1 MPLSVTVEASE
12 NYPDGQAVTLAKLRK
27 GAKPSVAITGSV
39 GGVDIEAAA
48 VTGSTIASDA
58 AIALS
63 KLAGQTGG
71 EAEANSILV
80 VGTTTDAL
88 GTGKLITTGL
98 GFGKAAVELDTAT
111 GKVKVTPSDA
121 TITADKLSKD
131 DDDNVI
137 FGLTEDTTYTAATDD
152 YVMVHDTDATT
163 TTRLKK
169 VKLATMQ
176 KVGSTEYTR
185 KDLSE
190 GDGVAGTTADNYQVT
205 IDMGGAAFQTVNLLT
220 AAKTYTFVVKAGT
233 MPGSGTVRTV
243 SIRLTGPGTGTAS
256 FGWNASWQ
264 WPEMAENDGP
274 ATIANRTA
282 LLSVTAFAGS
292 DSDVV
297 AAYVETVTN
306 TNS

>member
-48 VTGSTIASDA
+48 VTGSTIAADA
-58 AIALS
+58 AIALT
-63 KLAGQTGG
+63 KLEGQ
-71 EAEANSILV
+71 ANDSILL
-80 VGTTTDAL
+80 VGDTSDTAGNNPATKFITTAL
-88 GTGKLITTGL
+88 GYEGAAIELEG
-98 GFGKAAVELDTAT
+98 GKA
-111 GKVKVTPSDA
+111 KITPSKE

-152 YVMVHDTDATT
+152 YVMVHDTDASAE
-163 TTRLKK
+163 TRLKK

-185 KDLSE
+185 KDLVDD
-190 GDGVAGTTADNYQVT
+190 DGITEPTSNNFLVT
-205 IDMGGAAFQTVNLLT
+205 VDMGGAAFQTVNT
-220 AAKTYTFVVKAGT
+220 MTDGKTYTFAIKSGS

-243 SIRLTGPGTGTAS
+243 SIRLTGPQGAS
-256 FGWNASWQ
+256 DSANLSWSDKWQ
-264 WPEMAENDGP
+264 WPEKSGNNGPPDIENK
-274 ATIANRTA
+274 TA
-282 LLSVTAFAGS
+282 LLSITAFGNNET
-292 DSDVV
+292 DVV
-297 AAYVETVTN
+297 AAYVETVTATN
-306 TNS
+306 T

>member
-12 NYPDGQAVTLAKLRK
+12 NFPNNEAVTLAKLRK

-48 VTGSTIASDA
+48 VTGSTIAADA
-58 AIALS
+58 AIALT
-63 KLAGQTGG
+63 KLEGQ
-71 EAEANSILV
+71 ANDSILL
-80 VGTTTDAL
+80 VGDTSDTAGNSPATKFITTAL
-88 GTGKLITTGL
+88 GHEGAAIELEG
-98 GFGKAAVELDTAT
+98 GKA
-111 GKVKVTPSDA
+111 KITPSDE
-121 TITADKLSKD
+121 TTTADKLSKD

-163 TTRLKK
+163 ETRLKK

-185 KDLSE
+185 KDLSI
-190 GDGVAGTTADNYQVT
+190 GDGVEGTTENNYQVT
-205 IDMGGAAFQTVNLLT
+205 VDMGGAAFQTVNTLT
-220 AAKTYTFVVKAGT
+220 DGKTYTFVIKAGT
-233 MPGSGTVRTV
+233 MPGSTSVRTV
-243 SIRLTGPGTGTAS
+243 SVRLTGPSANTAA

-264 WPEMAENDGP
+264 WPEKSDNDGP
-274 ATIANRTA
+274 ATIGKRTA
-282 LLSVTAFAGS
+282 LLSITAFGGA

-297 AAYVETVTN
+297 AAYVETATDTN
-306 TNS
+306 P

>member
-12 NYPDGQAVTLAKLRK
+12 NFPNNEAVTLAKLRK

-48 VTGSTIASDA
+48 VSNTAIATDA
-58 AIALS
+58 AIALT
-63 KLAGQTGG
+63 KLEGQTDNHILLVGDTSDTAG
-71 EAEANSILV
+71 NSPA
-80 VGTTTDAL
+80 T
-88 GTGKLITTGL
+88 KFITTAEGYEGAAIEL
-98 GFGKAAVELDTAT
+98 EGSKA
-111 GKVKVTPSDA
+111 KITPSKE

-137 FGLTEDTTYTAATDD
+137 FGLTEDAGYTAATDD
-152 YVMVHDTDATT
+152 YVMVHDTDAADDAK
-163 TTRLKK
+163 LKK

-185 KDLSE
+185 KDLAE
-190 GDGVAGTTADNYQVT
+190 GDGIEGTTTDNYQVT
-205 IDMGGAAFQTVNLLT
+205 VDLGGAAFQTVNLLT
-220 AAKTYTFVVKAGT
+220 AAKTYTFVIKGGT

-243 SIRLTGPGTGTAS
+243 SIRLTGPSSGTAA

-264 WPEMAENDGP
+264 WPERPDNDGP
-274 ATIANRTA
+274 GSIAKKTA
-282 LLSVTAFAGS
+282 LLSITAFAGAS
-292 DSDVV
+292 SDVL

>member
-48 VTGSTIASDA
+48 VTGSTIATDA

-71 EAEANSILV
+71 AAEANSILV
-80 VGTTTDAL
+80 VGTTADAL

-152 YVMVHDTDATT
+152 YVMVYDTNATT
-163 TTRLKK
+163 ETRLKK
-169 VKLATMQ
+169 VTLARMQ
-176 KVGSTEYTR
+176 KVGTTEYSR
-185 KDLSE
+185 KDLTV
-190 GDGVAGTTADNYQVT
+190 GDGVTDDGSNKYSVEVDL
-205 IDMGGAAFQTVNLLT
+205 GGSAFQTVALSDG
-220 AAKTYTFVVKAGT
+220 KEYTFSVKNGS
-233 MPGSGTVRTV
+233 MPGSGVVRTV
-243 SIRLTGPGTGTAS
+243 SLRITGPSGVGTSAS
-256 FGWNASWQ
+256 FVWNANWQ
-264 WPEMAENDGP
+264 WPEREGNDGP

-282 LLSVTAFAGS
+282 LLSMTAFGNAHT
-292 DSDVV
+292 DVV
-297 AAYVETVTN
+297 AAYAETIAASN
-306 TNS
+306 